1 MEGCGI
7 NSTEPSDFIT
17 KEFVYYATTI
27 IIDVNDALRLYRL
40 YRVQWYML
48 LNEEQEVMCSLFH
61 EDTPGCAWSD

>member
-48 LNEEQEVMCSLFH
+48 LNEE
-61 EDTPGCAWSD
+61 